1 MLGPSG
7 PLRLCR
13 RQQKQQ
19 SFALSSNGPS
29 TRPPQGHTLAD
40 LPVGIV
46 LRVKGPPA
54 INRFSVSRPRLQ
66 NSPRFPQAASTSPRR
81 KRSINPDLLSLS
93 LGYLLSKPRS
103 SASRERCTNI
113 WFNKTVPRSLPSL
126 YPQIGLHSSASPTHP
141 ALLDIRPDLRSK
153 ADPVAA
159 PPHASLRASLLL
171 AGASDESIAD
181 IGFLLPIPPPWPQV
195 LFSFRQLVIVPVT
208 SRRQE
213 DTTNSRPPQ
222 HHQTTGTRSGE
233 TYLFRHSTSPGHI
246 HGVTSNFTF
255 DRLSF
260 GINTFNDRSH
270 LGHIPTIYHSR

>member
-40 LPVGIV
+40 LPVGTV

-126 YPQIGLHSSASPTHP
+126 YPQIGLHSSASPAHAAALRCRYPPGPSIQSRSCGCTTPRFP
-141 ALLDIRPDLRSK
+141 ASVATPCRRIRRINCRHRLPIAYS
-153 ADPVAA
+153 AA
-159 PPHASLRASLLL
+159 LA
-171 AGASDESIAD
+171 AGAFFVSTTRHRSCHIQTTRRHYKQQAS
-181 IGFLLPIPPPWPQV
+181 PTPSNNRNQVRRNIPLSPLHKSRPH
-195 LFSFRQLVIVPVT
+195 
-208 SRRQE
+208 SRRHFKLYL
-213 DTTNSRPPQ
+213 RPAIL
-222 HHQTTGTRSGE
+222 RDK
-233 TYLFRHSTSPGHI
+233 YL
-246 HGVTSNFTF
+246 
-255 DRLSF
+255 
-260 GINTFNDRSH
+260 
-270 LGHIPTIYHSR
+270 